1 MGVRDCAACQPRVSS
16 YNTVLELPNAVDG
29 TVPKRVVFALLA
41 WVLTGV
47 FISVATDSLSL
58 GRLFV
63 ISLIGYVVSVHVLV
77 SPQDR
82 PTWRSPIWWPIY
94 IGLVV
99 FGYVVFRR
107 VVVFVPPEA
116 F

>member
-1 MGVRDCAACQPRVSS
+1 MED
-16 YNTVLELPNAVDG
+16 
-29 TVPKRVVFALLA
+29 TVPNRVVFALLA
-41 WVLTGV
+41 WVLAGV
-47 FISVATDSLSL
+47 FISVATESLTL

-77 SPQDR
+77 SPPDR
-82 PTWRSPIWWPIY
+82 ASWRSPIWWPIY
-94 IGLVV
+94 LGLVV